1 MARIITYEDDP
12 NISDLDRLI
21 GSDGNDYNI
30 TKNFTLLGIAEYVI
44 DVFVN
49 PDATDFHIP
58 VFNQNGTRI
67 TDSIMHQD
75 SSPANG
81 VPGTIITVDGNFKVN
96 SNTQLGTTVD
106 NVTSVP
112 STLQLRGKVSDKNDN
127 FGVTN
132 QLLYADENGYVQWG
146 PECGQGFVLGQGT
159 LYYLPLWTPDSGTI
173 GDSLVYQ
180 NGDNDTPAT
189 EIYFKGGLASEGSK
203 VANITDI
210 ALGQKN
216 FAGGEGSTAFNFRSI
231 ALGNDAFA
239 SGHRGVSGG
248 HGSFTAGYNVGAGND
263 GFGLWTADYTD
274 ATTLQLKL
282 ISGTINAGDYLVA
295 NVGDDPAAK
304 IEILTAFEMSMGN
317 IWEITLPTA
326 ITVNLNQAFAIE
338 TANPDRGDQQA
349 TVAIGFQSASKGF
362 AAAAIGYDA
371 VAEGTGAMALG
382 RDAVANKTGALA
394 LGKSA
399 LADQDNQVAVGSG
412 NVKLDGTA
420 QDDTQDKVLVIDAN
434 TSIIKYRSA
443 LTISPELGWD
453 TVDYSTGNQNWNV
466 DKYNGYMEIPF
477 GVIPPAKR
485 EIRPAGLSTGEEGYF
500 VFVANSADIPADFLD
515 FTSINSGNI
524 NRVRTTWSGSGTR
537 TYIPNNQNNGKWI
550 TGTAV
555 KFHYI
560 VREEAGITT
569 IWWDACCEIQ
579 ALNDC
584 PVITS
589 PSVSHTINED
599 QTFSG
604 GLPATDGDGPLALA
618 WSIVDQP
625 DNGSVSLNTATG
637 NYTYTPN
644 ANYFGSDSFT
654 WQVFDGGCYSAVGT
668 VSFTI
673 DEVIEFPAFKI
684 SNGLG
689 NNCGADD
696 VAPLYTGTAGGSYVW
711 EGHYCDPD
719 HAASDVTI
727 TTFYDVGGVWTPGL
741 PANWTFTKDEVSGV
755 AVDYRF
761 TLESSN
767 IAAGL
772 TRIKLEIEDVD
783 NNQGTPYILEIGAA
797 FDTLTKT
804 EILLDYSGAAPN
816 TTGGDWIYPGVTYD
830 NIWEGK
836 RMENLSTD
844 TYNGHTQFETAIAT
858 GVSPSG
864 GTLAAL
870 YPSATFAIQKISGG
884 TSALEFYYTCRLDSG
899 ALAPTS
905 NNIDPGL
912 TIEFDA
918 ATLNSAFSK
927 SGTGELI
934 WTLEVEDILRAP
946 LATGNITNISPS
958 ITTTGHNC
966 NDGGM
971 ALIAWGYDTAGTY
984 HSFLLRRF
992 DIANSGGIPY
1002 EHQGT
1007 VGSQFFSKKTWTPPY
1022 AYISTPAPV
1031 TGQCTTPAATSTWWQ
1046 RSGSG
1051 WQLDDTD
1058 VDETNAG
1065 AIWDK
1070 ANNLV
1075 NLPNQ
1080 SGTGQNN
1087 YSYIPAIQHQNY
1099 STANNST
1106 AGLYRMD
1113 SATAATVA
1121 STITSG
1127 KINFMVVG
1135 LGFANGQQSNGTPA
1149 TCDPTKEYQAW
1160 LHGDACQM
1168 RIFTENAA
1176 GTNQIEIKDGA
1187 NSFIAGDGKYVEID
1201 VYATPGS
1208 NATVYSF

>member
-58 VFNQNGTRI
+58 VFNSNGTRI

-75 SSPANG
+75 SSPSNG
-81 VPGTIITVDGNFKVN
+81 VPGTIITVDGNFSVVG
-96 SNTQLGTTVD
+96 NTVLGTTVD
-106 NVTSVP
+106 NTTIVP
-112 STLQLRGKVSDKNDN
+112 STLRIRGKVSDKSDN
-127 FGVTN
+127 FGVAN
-132 QLLYADENGYVQWG
+132 QILMSDENGYVQWG

-159 LYYLPLWTPDSGTI
+159 LHYLPLWTPDSGTI

-210 ALGQKN
+210 ALGNKN
-216 FAGGEGSTAFNFRSI
+216 FAGGEGSAAFNFRSI

-263 GFGLWTADYTD
+263 GFGLWNADYTD
-274 ATTLQLKL
+274 ATVLELTL
-282 ISGTINAGDYLVA
+282 ISGNINQGDYLIA
-295 NVGDDPAAK
+295 NTGDDPSAK
-304 IEILTAFEMSMGN
+304 IEILSVQYPTN
-317 IWEITLPTA
+317 TVPYEITIATP
-326 ITVNLNQAFAIE
+326 ISVNLDQAFAIE

-362 AAAAIGYDA
+362 GAAAIGYDA
-371 VAEGTGAMALG
+371 VA
-382 RDAVANKTGALA
+382 DAAGALA
-394 LGKSA
+394 LGKDA
-399 LADQDNQVAVGSG
+399 LADQTNQVAIGSG
-412 NVKLDGTA
+412 NVKLDGTT

-434 TSIIKYRSA
+434 TSIVRYRSA

-453 TVDYSTGNQNWNV
+453 TVDYSTGNQNWIV

-485 EIRPAGLSTGEEGYF
+485 EIRPNGLTTGEEGYF

-560 VREEAGITT
+560 VREEAGVTT

-599 QTFSG
+599 QAFSG

-637 NYTYTPN
+637 DYTYTPN
-644 ANYFGSDSFT
+644 SNYFGSDSFT

-668 VSFTI
+668 VNFTI
-673 DEVIEFPAFKI
+673 DEIIEYPAFKI

-727 TTFYDVGGVWTPGL
+727 TTFYDVGGTWTPGL
-741 PANWTFTKDEVSGV
+741 PANWTFTKDFVSGV

-767 IAAGL
+767 VASGL
-772 TRIKLEIEDVD
+772 TRIKLEIEDVQG
-783 NNQGTPYILEIGAA
+783 NEGTPYILEIGAA

-804 EILLDYSGAAPN
+804 EILLDYSGALPAN
-816 TTGGDWIYPGVTYD
+816 SNVNGNWIYPGVTYD
-830 NIWEGK
+830 NIWDGK
-836 RMENLSTD
+836 KMENLITD
-844 TYNGHTQFETAIAT
+844 TYDGYTPNQAATANNVT
-858 GVSPSG
+858 PSG

-870 YPSATFAIQKISGG
+870 YPSATFTITKMQSAV
-884 TSALEFYYTCRLDSG
+884 ALEFYYSCSLDSG
-899 ALAPTS
+899 ALSPTS

-912 TIEFDA
+912 TIEFNA
-918 ATLNSAFSK
+918 ATLDAAFGLPPNTS
-927 SGTGELI
+927 TGSLI
-934 WTLEVEDILRAP
+934 WELEVEDILRAP
-946 LATGNITNISPS
+946 LATGDISNISSNLAPQ
-958 ITTTGHNC
+958 GHNC
-966 NDGGM
+966 NDGGF

-992 DIANSGGIPY
+992 DIANSGGVPY
-1002 EHQGT
+1002 QHQGA
-1007 VGSQFFSKKTWTPPY
+1007 VGSQFFSKRTWTPPY

-1070 ANNLV
+1070 QNNLA

-1087 YSYIPAIQHQNY
+1087 YSYIPADQYNWY
-1099 STANNST
+1099 SAANNST

-1168 RIFTENAA
+1168 RIFTENAG
-1176 GTNQIEIKDGA
+1176 GTNQIEVKDGA
-1187 NSFIAGDGKYVEID
+1187 NSFLAGDGKYVEID

-1208 NATVYSF
+1208 NATVFSF